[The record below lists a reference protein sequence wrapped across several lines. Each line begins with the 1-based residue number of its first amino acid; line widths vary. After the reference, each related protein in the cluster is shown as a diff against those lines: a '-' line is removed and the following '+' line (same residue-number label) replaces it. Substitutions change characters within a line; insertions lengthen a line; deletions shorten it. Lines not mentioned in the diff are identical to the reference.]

1 LVPLALFDVLRVGGD
16 FGHRARG
23 WEP

>member
-16 FGHRARG
+16 FGHWARG